1 MDVVADRGNS
11 FNSLNDILAEVP
23 GMRSGEAHAAYSRN
37 LADRRQQL
45 SKALLP
51 LRISVSVYV
60 LSQQLDIGIAQVGH
74 LPGLGQDR
82 FGCPAALFAA
92 RVWNH
97 AVGAKLVAALDDGD
111 VTAMGIAA
119 GGEFGFEGLIGL
131 PVIQSG
137 YAVLPRLDL
146 HQHLRKV
153 AIRCRSR
160 DQGNVRRAFE
170 DLFAFLLGHAAQHRE
185 LLPFR
190 LQLLIILQAV
200 KNLLLSLVPYGA
212 GVIEN
217 ETGFFYSLDLPVA
230 LAHQCS
236 DDFLR
241 IVHVHLAPEGLDVES
256 LLLRPVLR
264 NLSH

>member
-119 GGEFGFEGLIGL
+119 GGEFGFE
-131 PVIQSG
+131 
-137 YAVLPRLDL
+137 
-146 HQHLRKV
+146 
-153 AIRCRSR
+153 
-160 DQGNVRRAFE
+160 

-185 LLPFR
+185 LLPLR